1 MRRCVTEAQTQ
12 LTMKLKN
19 TLACTL
25 GLLVA
30 GALPL
35 SAQQPG
41 GGRLAEFLKRADK
54 DGDGKI
60 SKDEFKA
67 MSQRDESEERFA
79 RADANSDGYLDS
91 EEMTR
96 IGERMRRGAGGPP
109 GSPGSP
115 GRPEGS
121 GGFRRPPGDSPE
133 GAPRPEGERP
143 PGPRPEGDR
152 PAGPRP
158 EGDRPGGPGFNPDEV
173 YARMDKNSDGAVD
186 KEEYQE
192 FARQEIEQR
201 FGRLDENGDGKV
213 TKEEMRSGMER
224 LRNAMRGGPGGPPGM
239 PGGDGMRRPGGE
251 GSRDGGFRR
260 PPEGGPDRG
269 GFRRPPEGEGRP
281 PEGKDRPQPPEGEGR
296 PRPPLEE
303 ESPKKDP
310 A

>member
-1 MRRCVTEAQTQ
+1 
-12 LTMKLKN
+12 MKLKP
-19 TLACTL
+19 TFLCIF
-25 GLLVA
+25 GLLAV
-30 GALPL
+30 GTLPL

-60 SKDEFKA
+60 SKDEFKS

-91 EEMTR
+91 DEMAR

-109 GSPGSP
+109 SSP

-143 PGPRPEGDR
+143 VGPRPEGN
-152 PAGPRP
+152 
-158 EGDRPGGPGFNPDEV
+158 RPGGPPSGTPGLNPDDV

-186 KEEYQE
+186 KEEYHD

-213 TKEEMRSGMER
+213 TKDEMRAGMER
-224 LRNAMRGGPGGPPGM
+224 LRSAMRGGPGGPPGM
-239 PGGDGMRRPGGE
+239 PGGEGFRRPGGE
-251 GSRDGGFRR
+251 GNRDGGFRR
-260 PPEGGPDRG
+260 PPEGSSDRG

-281 PEGKDRPQPPEGEGR
+281 KPSEGEGR
-296 PRPPLEE
+296 PRPPLEDE
-303 ESPKKDP
+303 APKKDP

>member
-1 MRRCVTEAQTQ
+1 
-12 LTMKLKN
+12 MKLKT

-25 GLLVA
+25 GLLAA

-35 SAQQPG
+35 SAQQPGG

-91 EEMTR
+91 DEMAR
-96 IGERMRRGAGGPP
+96 IGERMRRGTGG
-109 GSPGSP
+109 PGSP

-121 GGFRRPPGDSPE
+121 GGFRRPPGESPE
-133 GAPRPEGERP
+133 GSPRPEGERP

-158 EGDRPGGPGFNPDEV
+158 EGDRPGGPPPGGPGFNPDEV
-173 YARMDKNSDGAVD
+173 YARMDKNGDGAVD
-186 KEEYQE
+186 KEEYHD

-213 TKEEMRSGMER
+213 TKDEMRAGMER

-251 GSRDGGFRR
+251 GGREGGFRR
-260 PPEGGPDRG
+260 PPEGGSDRG
-269 GFRRPPEGEGRP
+269 GFRRPPEGEG
-281 PEGKDRPQPPEGEGR
+281 RPQPPEGEGR
-296 PRPPLEE
+296 PRPPLEDE
-303 ESPKKDP
+303 APKKDP

>member
-1 MRRCVTEAQTQ
+1 MTEPQTQ
-12 LTMKLKN
+12 LTMKLKT
-19 TLACTL
+19 TLVCAL
-25 GLLVA
+25 GLLAA

-35 SAQQPG
+35 SAQQSG

-67 MSQRDESEERFA
+67 MSQRDENEERFA

-91 EEMTR
+91 EEMAR

-121 GGFRRPPGDSPE
+121 GGFRRPPGDSLE

-143 PGPRPEGDR
+143 AGPRPEGDR
-152 PAGPRP
+152 PGGPP
-158 EGDRPGGPGFNPDEV
+158 PGGPGFNPDEV

-239 PGGDGMRRPGGE
+239 PGGEGMRRPGGE

-260 PPEGGPDRG
+260 PPEGGSDRG

-281 PEGKDRPQPPEGEGR
+281 
-296 PRPPLEE
+296 RPPLEDE
-303 ESPKKDP
+303 AAKKDP

>member
-1 MRRCVTEAQTQ
+1 MTEPQ
-12 LTMKLKN
+12 LQLIMKLKT
-19 TLACTL
+19 TLVCSL
-25 GLLVA
+25 GLLAA

-67 MSQRDESEERFA
+67 MSQRDESEERFG
-79 RADANSDGYLDS
+79 RADSNADGYLDS
-91 EEMTR
+91 DEMAR
-96 IGERMRRGAGGPP
+96 IGERMRRGAGGSP
-109 GSPGSP
+109 GSPGGP

-158 EGDRPGGPGFNPDEV
+158 EGDRPAGPRPEGDRPGGPPPGGPGFNPDEV
-173 YARMDKNSDGAVD
+173 YARMDKNSDGGVD
-186 KEEYQE
+186 KAEYQD

-213 TKEEMRSGMER
+213 TKDEMRAGMER

-239 PGGDGMRRPGGE
+239 PGGEGFRRPGGE
-251 GSRDGGFRR
+251 GSR
-260 PPEGGPDRG
+260 EG

-281 PEGKDRPQPPEGEGR
+281 QPEGEGR
-296 PRPPLEE
+296 PRPPLEDE
-303 ESPKKDP
+303 APKDAPKKDP

>member
-1 MRRCVTEAQTQ
+1 MTEPQTQ
-12 LTMKLKN
+12 LTMKLKT
-19 TLACTL
+19 TLVCAL
-25 GLLVA
+25 GLLAA

-35 SAQQPG
+35 SAQQSG

-67 MSQRDESEERFA
+67 MSQRDENEERFA

-91 EEMTR
+91 EEMAR

-143 PGPRPEGDR
+143 AGPRPEGDR
-152 PAGPRP
+152 PGGPP
-158 EGDRPGGPGFNPDEV
+158 PGGPGFNPDEV

-239 PGGDGMRRPGGE
+239 PGGEGMRRPGGE

-260 PPEGGPDRG
+260 PPEGGSDRG

-281 PEGKDRPQPPEGEGR
+281 
-296 PRPPLEE
+296 RPPLEDE
-303 ESPKKDP
+303 AAKKDP

>member
-1 MRRCVTEAQTQ
+1 VTEAQTQ

-25 GLLVA
+25 GLLAA

-158 EGDRPGGPGFNPDEV
+158 EGDRPGGPPPGGPGFNPDEV

-239 PGGDGMRRPGGE
+239 PGGEGMRRPGGE

-260 PPEGGPDRG
+260 PPEGGSERG
-269 GFRRPPEGEGRP
+269 GFRRPPEGEG
-281 PEGKDRPQPPEGEGR
+281 RPQPPEGEGR
-296 PRPPLEE
+296 PRPPLEDE
-303 ESPKKDP
+303 APKKDP

>member
-1 MRRCVTEAQTQ
+1 
-12 LTMKLKN
+12 MKLKP
-19 TLACTL
+19 TLVCTL
-25 GLLVA
+25 SLLAA

-60 SKDEFKA
+60 SKEEFKS
-67 MSQRDESEERFA
+67 MSQRDDGEERFG
-79 RADANSDGYLDS
+79 RADANADGFLDRD
-91 EEMTR
+91 EMAR
-96 IGERMRRGAGGPP
+96 VGERMRRGAGGPP
-109 GSPGSP
+109 GG
-115 GRPEGS
+115 PEGS
-121 GGFRRPPGDSPE
+121 GGFRRPPGD
-133 GAPRPEGERP
+133 RPEGEPGPEGDR

-152 PAGPRP
+152 PGPRP
-158 EGDRPGGPGFNPDEV
+158 EGDRPGPRPEGDRPGPRPEGDRPPGPPAGFNPEEI

-186 KEEYQE
+186 KDEYQE
-192 FARQEIEQR
+192 FTRQEIEQR

-224 LRNAMRGGPGGPPGM
+224 LRNAMRGGPGGPGGPPGM
-239 PGGDGMRRPGGE
+239 PGGEGFRRPGGE
-251 GSRDGGFRR
+251 GSREGGFRR

-281 PEGKDRPQPPEGEGR
+281 QPEGEGR
-296 PRPPLEE
+296 PRPPLEDE
-303 ESPKKDP
+303 APKDAPKKDP

>member
-1 MRRCVTEAQTQ
+1 
-12 LTMKLKN
+12 MKLKP
-19 TLACTL
+19 TLVCTL
-25 GLLVA
+25 GLLAA

-60 SKDEFKA
+60 SKEEFKA
-67 MSQRDESEERFA
+67 MSQRDESEERFG
-79 RADANSDGYLDS
+79 RADANADGYLDS
-91 EEMTR
+91 EEMAR

-115 GRPEGS
+115 DRPEGS

-152 PAGPRP
+152 PGGPP
-158 EGDRPGGPGFNPDEV
+158 PGFNPDEV

-186 KEEYQE
+186 KAEYQD

-224 LRNAMRGGPGGPPGM
+224 LRNAMRGGPGGPGGPPGM
-239 PGGDGMRRPGGE
+239 PGGEGFRRPGGV
-251 GSRDGGFRR
+251 GSREGGFRR

-281 PEGKDRPQPPEGEGR
+281 QPEGEGR
-296 PRPPLEE
+296 PRPPLEDE
-303 ESPKKDP
+303 APKKDP

>member
-1 MRRCVTEAQTQ
+1 MTEPQTH
-12 LTMKLKN
+12 LTMKLKT
-19 TLACTL
+19 TLVCAL
-25 GLLVA
+25 GLLAA

-35 SAQQPG
+35 SAQQSG

-67 MSQRDESEERFA
+67 MSQRDENEERFA

-91 EEMTR
+91 EEMAR

-143 PGPRPEGDR
+143 AGPRPEGDR
-152 PAGPRP
+152 PGGPP
-158 EGDRPGGPGFNPDEV
+158 PGGPGFNPDEV

-239 PGGDGMRRPGGE
+239 PGGEGMRRPSGE

-260 PPEGGPDRG
+260 PPEGGSDRG

-281 PEGKDRPQPPEGEGR
+281 
-296 PRPPLEE
+296 RPPLEDE
-303 ESPKKDP
+303 AAKKDP